1 MEERFDLPGIS
12 SGIINKQVSFAA
24 SAAAQQE
31 THHLTKTLIH
41 DSNICLREQL
51 KQTLKMKWG

>member
-12 SGIINKQVSFAA
+12 SGIINKQVS
-24 SAAAQQE
+24 AAQQE